1 MKNFNKQKMVLR
13 LIEAVMNKDNKKADK
28 ALKSIVNN
36 NIGAKIQRAEKT
48 ESLL

>member
-13 LIEAVMNKDNKKADK
+13 LIEAVMNKDNKAANK

-36 NIGAKIQRAEKT
+36 NIGAKIARAENN